1 MISVRC
7 RKYSILLLIISV
19 TYHFANGMSGQKEL
33 QKKLGSLKGSLTALK
48 SKLTLVQGK
57 LESLQSKLAQP
68 VGHAAPPPPPP
79 MPDFGSKKPGVPD
92 SGHTKEKKHV
102 DLMAH
107 IRGEGGTGT
116 PKLKPVSKSGVT
128 KAPAGLRD
136 LFKQRSETVR
146 EALTLADD
154 DFNSRIVDVSK
165 LGTLDGTVQEL
176 VVLMDSADS
185 QERLKKFVDVF
196 IKIVKKENFFKLEQE
211 FGEEDEALNLR
222 GYLISEKLDEIIE
235 FIKKIVEF
243 FPDEK
248 NGLLA
253 GIKIL
258 EKYKVD
264 YSEHIEKGRKA
275 AELQREAKEQSDQK
289 RAEEQRIVAVEKERI
304 QKAIEPAKN
313 LIVPHQVQAVGK
325 DGKPVI
331 SSTTR
336 QPMYIDDPQFHD
348 FTKRNDCGASLAGAF
363 DEIKEFIKKAATVQ
377 DVKIINEKID
387 EAKETFEGKA
397 VQKAV
402 NDSVKPLIRA
412 FFAAWDVSYKE
423 LMKSD
428 AVPAKEQKKTEP
440 DKKPADKPVPPVR
453 PARPAKKVD
462 AQAELKQKEEAARL
476 AQEKAAEEQRKA
488 KEEAELKEAQA
499 RKDLLEKIDALIKKI
514 DQTPKPEKESKL
526 KADTLEKVIFEIFKK
541 IKVGQILDD
550 SALLKKWIINPK
562 ISEAINNLAGHEK
575 TLGKLKSSLAKY
587 KETLQEQP
595 SAAAAPGKPKDV
607 LPVVHPQVAEEET
620 ELSKSRRKVLK
631 IKTPEEY
638 AEALRSWILVIRPI
652 PQIEESVL
660 REVLKKLNSKDLSD
674 LKQRVSTRKSSGS
687 KKQAYE
693 AGMFSIIEE
702 FKN

>member
-1 MISVRC
+1 MFSTRYK
-7 RKYSILLLIISV
+7 KYSILLLLISA
-19 TYHFANGMSGQKEL
+19 TYHFANGMVGTKEL
-33 QKKLGSLKGSLTALK
+33 PKKLGNLKESLTELK

-304 QKAIEPAKN
+304 QKALAPAEN
-313 LIVPHQVQAVGK
+313 LISKEFTNKELCG
-325 DGKPVI
+325 I
-331 SSTTR
+331 SLSAA
-336 QPMYIDDPQFHD
+336 
-348 FTKRNDCGASLAGAF
+348 FT
-363 DEIKEFIKKAATVQ
+363 EIKEFIKKAATIQ
-377 DVKIINEKID
+377 DVNTINEKID
-387 EAKETFEGKA
+387 EAKEIFEGRA

-402 NDSVKPLIRA
+402 KDSVKPLIKA
-412 FFAAWDVSYKE
+412 FFAAWDSSYEE
-423 LMKSD
+423 LMT
-428 AVPAKEQKKTEP
+428 PAKEQKKTEP
-440 DKKPADKPVPPVR
+440 VKQPAAKPVPP
-453 PARPAKKVD
+453 ARSAKKEKQPV
-462 AQAELKQKEEAARL
+462 AAAGPVEISAEESELIRSFREREVKQEKKKEEAA
-476 AQEKAAEEQRKA
+476 AVHEQEIKQNAE
-488 KEEAELKEAQA
+488 
-499 RKDLLEKIDALIKKI
+499 
-514 DQTPKPEKESKL
+514 
-526 KADTLEKVIFEIFKK
+526 TLENWTLI
-541 IKVGQILDD
+541 IK
-550 SALLKKWIINPK
+550 
-562 ISEAINNLAGHEK
+562 
-575 TLGKLKSSLAKY
+575 
-587 KETLQEQP
+587 
-595 SAAAAPGKPKDV
+595 
-607 LPVVHPQVAEEET
+607 
-620 ELSKSRRKVLK
+620 
-631 IKTPEEY
+631 
-638 AEALRSWILVIRPI
+638 PI

-660 REVLKKLNSKDLSD
+660 REVLKKLNTKDLLD
-674 LKQRVSTRKSSGS
+674 LKQRVTTRKASKN
-687 KKQAYE
+687 KKQDYE
-693 AGMFSIIEE
+693 NGMFEIIEK
-702 FKN
+702 FPNK